1 MVVELFKA
9 IFASSCLL
17 LPAIILLWMW
27 NQETPT
33 SLTNKGKNEVGYG
46 EKIKS
51 P

>member
-9 IFASSCLL
+9 ICASSFLLAPAVFLL
-17 LPAIILLWMW
+17 LMW
-27 NQETPT
+27 NQEKPT
-33 SLTNKGKNEVGYG
+33 SLTNKEKNEVGYG